1 MADSRPYGLESTRL
15 LCPRDFAGKN
25 SGVGCH
31 FLLHWIFP
39 TQGLNP
45 GLLHCRQMLYPL
57 SHQGSGCESWIIKKA
72 ESQRIDFFDL

>member
-31 FLLHWIFP
+31 FLLHWILP
-39 TQGLNP
+39 TQGSNP
-45 GLLHCRQMLYPL
+45 HLLRCRRILYHQSFTL
-57 SHQGSGCESWIIKKA
+57 SQSRETLPN
-72 ESQRIDFFDL
+72 ELT